1 MITAGSFSKV
11 DPGHHFTVESFPHF
25 WLGWLWSVLA
35 FDFLEDNLCDVTSRH
50 SVTAYHGGRYLVES
64 ITLVEVVIKNM
75 RVLKRHDKFIPSEV
89 ARTKRFLKK
98 KKSVYSPSVQS
109 VSVQDTHTQLTHYRY
124 SAGVAWA
131 ECHMWRPAPAAGLAL
146 NTQPAAI
153 SLTHPVNPTLS
164 ICPLC
169 LHLWESGCVLLVD
182 THTHR

>member
-98 KKSVYSPSVQS
+98 KISLFTKCAISVGPRHTHTADSLPILCWCSLGRVPHVAASSSSRTGTQHSACCDLTHTPCEPNSVNLPSVFAS
-109 VSVQDTHTQLTHYRY
+109 LRK
-124 SAGVAWA
+124 WL
-131 ECHMWRPAPAAGLAL
+131 CPACR
-146 NTQPAAI
+146 
-153 SLTHPVNPTLS
+153 H
-164 ICPLC
+164 
-169 LHLWESGCVLLVD
+169 